1 MQYTQVIK
9 KQVFYPPIDPSR
21 CLLIR
26 RLGLSTTSR
35 LIGSGQPNHPS
46 KRSPGRRDV
55 LVPTGRSQW
64 VPQSPG
70 SLPPPTRVAAHGKRA
85 GSPKPFKETFRKRY
99 TVERTNEAEIRLG
112 EQSAKTESCRE
123 NLWNEI
129 QVKGPLERNRR
140 KNRVKG
146 VGKLGWFMS
155 RT

>member
-1 MQYTQVIK
+1 MIKK

-35 LIGSGQPNHPS
+35 LIGLGQPNHPS
-46 KRSPGRRDV
+46 KRSPGQRNV
-55 LVPTGRSQW
+55 LAPIGRSQW
-64 VPQSPG
+64 APQSPG

-85 GSPKPFKETFRKRY
+85 WSLKPSSETFIKRHI
-99 TVERTNEAEIRLG
+99 VERTNKAEIRLG
-112 EQSAKTESCRE
+112 EQSENTESCRG

-129 QVKGPLERNRR
+129 QVNGPYERNRD